1 MAVIHEDLLQSI
13 LKVGDA
19 RLKVGRI
26 EGEEELNIV
35 SIEVMV

>member
-1 MAVIHEDLLQSI
+1 LESI

-26 EGEEELNIV
+26 EGEEELEV
-35 SIEVMV
+35 MIEVMV